1 MENVQK
7 PRVGAG
13 IKTVSIIELV
23 LMGFMAIGLITSLF
37 ITDKIKAISKAA
49 GVPETPTSTIVISLV
64 IALLVIISVIL
75 ILMRKELGIYMY
87 FIATVAN
94 IVYSIV
100 STGFKPAI
108 ILSLILPTLMGIF
121 IWKKKEIFSTETKN
135 IEAEH

>member
-7 PRVGAG
+7 PKVGAG